1 MVTMVTM
8 GQAVV
13 GQLPARNGLV
23 LQELLAFLCEVAEHE
38 EANKMGVNNLAI
50 VFGPNIL
57 RTEDEA
63 AGFLCKAS
71 PVLAPSSHPND
82 EMQKSITIL
91 AVPPPKCQLISL
103 SHPPM

>member
-1 MVTMVTM
+1 MFMVTMVTMVTM

-13 GQLPARNGLV
+13 AQLPVRNGLV

-57 RTEDEA
+57 RTQDEA
-63 AGFLCKAS
+63 AGFMCKA
-71 PVLAPSSHPND
+71 HPL
-82 EMQKSITIL
+82 SGSTIEPIRMNECRK
-91 AVPPPKCQLISL
+91 V
-103 SHPPM
+103 